1 MKTKK
6 YEIDMTKGSI
16 FKSILRFSIPYML
29 TSMLQIFYNAAD
41 LIVVS
46 RWTGSEAMASV
57 GATSA
62 LTNLLLHLFLGM
74 SVGTSVI
81 MSRRFGAQDEK
92 GMEKVVHTTV
102 LLAIILGFISLIV
115 GQIFCKPLLVM
126 MDTPEGSVLNGA
138 VLYMRIIFLGTP
150 ATLCYNFCS
159 AILRSVGD
167 TKRPLY
173 ILSLSGII
181 NVGLNLLF
189 VIKFNMGVAG
199 VGLATIIS
207 KYISAIAVIT
217 ILIRTDRGYK
227 IILRKLKIHKNEFVS
242 ILKIGLPAGLQN
254 TVLSFSNTI
263 IQSALNSFGPAAM
276 AGSSAAANVENFAFS
291 VKDSFRQATVTAIS
305 QNYGAKDE
313 RRMNRCFYTCLLCM
327 IAGGF
332 CLSVLMTVFSKGL
345 ISIYI
350 NDSET
355 AMKYGM
361 VRMLVTGAPY
371 FLSGIMDI
379 YTGYLRGLGHSNEAM
394 INSFIG
400 ICGFRIIWVFL
411 IFPLNRTFTMLYLCW
426 PLSWILV
433 AVMNMVTLHFVKKKI
448 GLGKAKVL
456 KR

>member
-1 MKTKK
+1 M
-6 YEIDMTKGSI
+6 
-16 FKSILRFSIPYML
+16 
-29 TSMLQIFYNAAD
+29 
-41 LIVVS
+41 
-46 RWTGSEAMASV
+46 
-57 GATSA
+57 
-62 LTNLLLHLFLGM
+62 
-74 SVGTSVI
+74 
-81 MSRRFGAQDEK
+81 
-92 GMEKVVHTTV
+92 
-102 LLAIILGFISLIV
+102 
-115 GQIFCKPLLVM
+115 
-126 MDTPEGSVLNGA
+126 
-138 VLYMRIIFLGTP
+138 
-150 ATLCYNFCS
+150 
-159 AILRSVGD
+159 GD

-189 VIKFNMGVAG
+189 VIKFKMGVAG

-207 KYISAIAVIT
+207 KYISARAVIT
-217 ILIRTDRGYK
+217 ILIRTDCGYK
-227 IILRKLKIHKNEFVS
+227 IILRKLRIHKNEFVS

-327 IAGGF
+327 VLGGF
-332 CLSVLMTVFSKGL
+332 CLSVMMTVFSKGL

-361 VRMLVTGAPY
+361 MRMLVTGAPY

-379 YTGYLRGLGHSNEAM
+379 YTGYLRGIGHSNEAM

-400 ICGFRIIWVFL
+400 VCGFRIIWVFL
-411 IFPLNRTFTMLYLCW
+411 IFPLNRTFAMLYLCW

-433 AVMNMVTLHFVKKKI
+433 AIMNMVTLHFVKKKI
-448 GLGKAKVL
+448 GLGKTKVM
-456 KR
+456 KQ